1 MSCYWIGD
9 LILVNGK
16 IRIEKQFK
24 VHKKIRGKIQM
35 HLFYL
40 KIPLSHLQTS
50 VFCISLVEGLGFPY
64 RERDEKVNIE
74 MVDLLFA

>member
-1 MSCYWIGD
+1 
-9 LILVNGK
+9 
-16 IRIEKQFK
+16 
-24 VHKKIRGKIQM
+24 M

-74 MVDLLFA
+74 MVDLLFAWDSHRKGQKGYRS